1 MRFTEQG
8 FSQSDQVALL
18 TALAEELNGDQTI
31 MDKIGF
37 ALIELGLVDA
47 EIGALAPNI
56 AEVDECDFCG
66 EYAVIQGEM
75 DENGLKYCSTQCRD
89 EE

>member
-8 FSQSDQVALL
+8 FSKSDQVVLL
-18 TALAEELNGDQTI
+18 TALAEEITNRHTLDRVSS
-31 MDKIGF
+31 